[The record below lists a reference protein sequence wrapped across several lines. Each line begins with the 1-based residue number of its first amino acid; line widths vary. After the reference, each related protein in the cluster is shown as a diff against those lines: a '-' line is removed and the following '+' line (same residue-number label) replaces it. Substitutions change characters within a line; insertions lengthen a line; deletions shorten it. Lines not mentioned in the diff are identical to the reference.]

1 MTTKKTA
8 VHLIQHYLQHPEAS
22 EELWAQLDYWL
33 KHDPLLVSEL
43 GHYIWSTQRAQT
55 PSFEL
60 SLLYNDLVRS
70 VCFGQ
75 HPDLLD
81 IGLDLLLLAGDE
93 GLRQEGVARLATQ
106 HEHGALL
113 RAVLP
118 KQDHHLLWLVT
129 HEVIA
134 RGSPLLETINR
145 DCLQQRF
152 AEARLPALPLFM
164 LPEERHYQF
173 PFFASRT
180 QSQTIEFG
188 FPMRGF
194 QAIDRQA
201 LPSMDLTI
209 TAQLNCTDA
218 VAHWCTESNGTIV
231 MVMGNFRP
239 SLPPEYWLPNLPP
252 FQACQGI
259 AIKKRSP
266 AQGIA
271 LLFNAASNSGA
282 YGQAPY
288 AAVGRLNTWN
298 TLRALFQ
305 CPPTFQV
312 EDIAHIARQ
321 ATWWEFNTDTWF
333 YNDWLDLGLAATW
346 VNDQGRIQFGILA
359 ATDTD

>member
-1 MTTKKTA
+1 MPLKKTA
-8 VHLIQHYLQHPEAS
+8 NHLIQHYLQHPDAS
-22 EELWAQLDYWL
+22 EELWGQLDYWL
-33 KHDPLLVSEL
+33 DHDPPCILEL
-43 GHYIWSTQRAQT
+43 GRHIWSIQQNQR

-60 SLLYNDLVRS
+60 STLYQDLIKS
-70 VCFGQ
+70 VCMGQ

-81 IGLDLLLLAGDE
+81 IGLQLLLLTRHE

-106 HEHGALL
+106 HKHSTLL
-113 RAVLP
+113 CAILP
-118 KQDHHLLWLVT
+118 KQDHHLLWLAT

-134 RGSPLLETINR
+134 RGNRLLATINQ

-152 AEARLPALPLFM
+152 TEARLPTLPLFP
-164 LPEERHYQF
+164 LPEEQQYNF

-194 QAIDRQA
+194 QAIDRKV
-201 LPSMDLTI
+201 LPSINLNI
-209 TAQLNCTDA
+209 AIQLSCTDA
-218 VAHWCTESNGTIV
+218 VAHWCTESNGSIV
-231 MVMGNFRP
+231 AMMGSFYP
-239 SLPPEYWLPNLPP
+239 SVPPEYWLPSLPP

-259 AIKKRSP
+259 TIKKRCP
-266 AQGIA
+266 AQAVA

-282 YGQAPY
+282 YGHPPY
-288 AAVGRLNTWN
+288 GAVGRLNTWN
-298 TLRALFQ
+298 TLRTLFQ

-312 EDIAHIARQ
+312 EDIAYLVRQ

-333 YNDWLDLGLAATW
+333 YNNWLDLGLAATW
-346 VNDQGRIQFGILA
+346 VNAQGRMQFGILA